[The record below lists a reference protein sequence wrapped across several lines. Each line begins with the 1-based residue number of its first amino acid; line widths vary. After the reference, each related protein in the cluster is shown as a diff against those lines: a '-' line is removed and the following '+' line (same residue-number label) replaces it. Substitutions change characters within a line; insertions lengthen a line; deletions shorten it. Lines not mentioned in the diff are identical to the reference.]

1 MYIHNTRKILND
13 VIEFLR
19 EFQKANVGP
28 NTVISYNRTGKL
40 TNILNNLIS
49 AAEQEHPN
57 EAGLL
62 QESLSHLITHRFPNG
77 VWYNAYLLG
86 EIMGLVSVLDGMYE
100 EQPKFF
106 ISHSSE
112 DKEIV
117 KAFIEKILIL
127 GCGFEK
133 EDIFCTLDTN
143 AIEIG
148 ADFRQSII
156 ESMRQCDY
164 IFLMISKN
172 YRESEICHNEV
183 GAAWALQDTKK
194 VIPLK
199 FPNLTFSQ
207 EDLGVL
213 NVVKQAG
220 SLNNKQQITK
230 IYDDLCKA
238 YGIRPDL
245 PKFVQY
251 MEEFIDIVNQ
261 QKLVIKNGTKAKD
274 ATNILLDSLSDF
286 DKKHLLEWTLVEDGE
301 CWIIESMDG
310 SFVQLGEAEYDIS
323 EGREKAKWDTFF
335 ERMTELRFAVI
346 DRLNSDGST
355 IYKLKQAAYD
365 YVDKM
370 KK

>member
-1 MYIHNTRKILND
+1 MFIHYKRKILND
-13 VIEFLR
+13 AIGVLQEYQ
-19 EFQKANVGP
+19 EANVRP
-28 NTVISYNRTGKL
+28 DTIISNNKVKVLTEVLNKL
-40 TNILNNLIS
+40 VYAI
-49 AAEQEHPN
+49 EQEHPN

-62 QESLSHLITHRFPNG
+62 EHCLSHLVTHKYPKG
-77 VWYNAYLLG
+77 VWYNAYMFG
-86 EIMGLVSVLDGMYE
+86 EIIGLVNVLDGMYE

-117 KAFIEKILIL
+117 KAFVEKILML
-127 GCGFEK
+127 GCGFDK
-133 EDIFCTLDTN
+133 EDIFCTLNPD
-143 AIEIG
+143 AINLG
-148 ADFRQSII
+148 DDFRDSII
-156 ESMRQCDY
+156 DNMRCCDY
-164 IFLMISKN
+164 IFLMISEN
-172 YRESEICHNEV
+172 YRNSEICHNEV

-199 FPNLTFSQ
+199 FPNLSFSQ

-251 MEEFIDIVNQ
+251 MDEFIEIVNK
-261 QKLVIKNGTKAKD
+261 QKLVGKKETKAKD
-274 ATNILLDSLSDF
+274 APNILSDSLSEF
-286 DKKHLLEWTLVEDGE
+286 DKKHLSEWTLVDDGE

-310 SFVQLGEAEYDIS
+310 TFVQLGEAEYDIS
-323 EGREKAKWDTFF
+323 GGREKAKWDAFF
-335 ERMTELRFAVI
+335 ERMAELGFAVI
-346 DRLNSDGST
+346 DRLNSDGSP